1 MAFLPQLWSE
11 LFWNAWHLPAFG
23 LKCEHR
29 RWDCWTNERSPVNAL
44 LAWPTCYQFSASSLV
59 LVSNLVGQRREESSR
74 NKLKE
79 DVLPPGGVEW
89 AVKWLDSLSTPQHQ
103 VYDST
108 CARLLFK
115 SEAFHPTISLFI
127 CISLLVEVLYT
138 ERALLFHV
146 LQTFT
151 WHFGTMSASSPS
163 VTTPGMEKVHPVF
176 LLIDLFEF

>member
-1 MAFLPQLWSE
+1 M
-11 LFWNAWHLPAFG
+11 
-23 LKCEHR
+23 
-29 RWDCWTNERSPVNAL
+29 
-44 LAWPTCYQFSASSLV
+44 
-59 LVSNLVGQRREESSR
+59 GQRREEYSR

-89 AVKWLDSLSTPQHQ
+89 AVKRLDSLSTPQQQ

-115 SEAFHPTISLFI
+115 SEAFHPTICFFI
-127 CISLLVEVLYT
+127 CTSLLVDMLYT
-138 ERALLFHV
+138 EMVLLFHV
-146 LQTFT
+146 LRNFT